1 MGQTIRFPVSAV
13 SLDATRLSTFHDF
26 RVVCDSDIVAHLLT
40 VFLPKRKRAAEP

>member
-26 RVVCDSDIVAHLLT
+26 RVVCDSDIVAHLNS
-40 VFLPKRKRAAEP
+40 FSPEKEKSC